1 MYPACVRKSVVCK
14 RVYLFLSG
22 DTLEYKR
29 TVRVR
34 REASAENQ
42 LLFELML
49 RLPVMDK
56 TMTVLDDAGGVLGE

>member
-1 MYPACVRKSVVCK
+1 MCK
-14 RVYLFLSG
+14 RVYLFLSV

-29 TVRVR
+29 TVRGR

-42 LLFELML
+42 FLLEVTL

-56 TMTVLDDAGGVLGE
+56 TMTVLDDVDRVLGE

>member
-1 MYPACVRKSVVCK
+1 
-14 RVYLFLSG
+14 VYLFLSG

-42 LLFELML
+42 LPFELIL
-49 RLPVMDK
+49 RSPVMDK
-56 TMTVLDDAGGVLGE
+56 TMTLLDDAGGVLGE